1 MFQHGFVPQELPVN
15 FPQAI
20 RQVLLTI
27 HPSSRQRLIDVAVG
41 SAMVSLA
48 SQELMFLAMVLRQR
62 RDLLV
67 EEASRREQ
75 VLRTHSG
82 DSAIQ
87 AGSLFVLGM
96 MQVSNRIADSDVA
109 NLTNV
114 PMEDPKFPLPVSL
127 EELDQIFLA
136 SYCNT
141 SVCRCRLWT
150 TLEYP
155 IRSCLLVCVCLDVEV
170 VRE

>member
-1 MFQHGFVPQELPVN
+1 MFQHGFVLQELPDN
-15 FPQAI
+15 FPRAI
-20 RQVLLTI
+20 CRVLLSV

-48 SQELMFLAMVLRQR
+48 SRELMFLAMVLRQR

-75 VLRTHSG
+75 VVRAHSE

-87 AGSLFVLGM
+87 AGSLFVSGM
-96 MQVSNRIADSDVA
+96 MQVSDRIADSDIA

-114 PMEDPKFPLPVSL
+114 PIEDPEFPLPVSL
-127 EELDQIFLA
+127 EELD
-136 SYCNT
+136 
-141 SVCRCRLWT
+141 
-150 TLEYP
+150 
-155 IRSCLLVCVCLDVEV
+155 
-170 VRE
+170 